1 MIIKNENFDEGVKV
15 LIEQAAQILKEEGRK
30 LAEKANE
37 YVPLVED
44 MISNL
49 KGDIEGI
56 AYGEEVETVD
66 VKTIAKFAKKYM
78 VNGSNNVAV
87 CKQHYLD
94 GYYLYLAYAKDKELL
109 PIKENAYVIIK
120 AQTLTKDVEDL
131 FGDSS
136 VVIIN

>member
-1 MIIKNENFDEGVKV
+1 MIIKNENFDEGVKD

-56 AYGEEVETVD
+56 AYG
-66 VKTIAKFAKKYM
+66 
-78 VNGSNNVAV
+78 
-87 CKQHYLD
+87 
-94 GYYLYLAYAKDKELL
+94 
-109 PIKENAYVIIK
+109 
-120 AQTLTKDVEDL
+120 
-131 FGDSS
+131 
-136 VVIIN
+136 